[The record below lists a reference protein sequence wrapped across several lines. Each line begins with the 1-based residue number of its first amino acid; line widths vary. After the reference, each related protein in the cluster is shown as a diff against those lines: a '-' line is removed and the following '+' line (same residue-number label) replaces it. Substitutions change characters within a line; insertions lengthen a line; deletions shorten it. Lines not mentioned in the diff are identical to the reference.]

1 MDIKKLKDV
10 MKDKILDSD
19 NVIIVPHNN
28 ADFDAVASAMGIAL
42 IAKELEKQACIVITD
57 PLYILDVGVK
67 SIIDES
73 KNEFNIIN
81 KDKYK
86 SILYD
91 DDLFVA
97 VDVNKRHLIGIAELM
112 NNEDNII
119 IIDHHNMGDDTI
131 NAKYKYIA
139 PNYSSAS
146 EIVVNLLEEYGIKI
160 TSKMANY
167 LYAGIYL
174 DTSKLT
180 KNCTANTMRTVAKL
194 LEYGASINKVN
205 SYFKEDFYSDRKVQG
220 LVNNVQM
227 INCMLAL
234 IVASEDI
241 EYTREEIAK
250 AADYAL
256 KYGADATFAMGKIED
271 DVVSI
276 SGRSSETVDIGMIME
291 ELGGGGN
298 QYSGAAKLKNVS
310 VEEASKKLKKVLKP
324 SYYIGD

>member
-1 MDIKKLKDV
+1 MDIVELKNSIEKKMYDAG
-10 MKDKILDSD
+10 

-28 ADFDAVASAMGIAL
+28 ADFDAVASAMGVAL
-42 IAKELEKQACIVITD
+42 IVKKLGKQSCIVITD

-67 SIIDES
+67 SIIDDS

-91 DDLFVA
+91 DDLFIA
-97 VDVNKRHLIGIAELM
+97 VDVNKRHLIGISELM

-146 EIVVNLLEEYGIKI
+146 EIVTSLLDMFEVEI
-160 TSKMANY
+160 TPKMANY

-174 DTSKLT
+174 DTAKLT
-180 KNCTANTMRTVAKL
+180 KNCSANTMRTVAKL

-205 SYFKEDFYSDRKVQG
+205 SFFKEDFYSDRKVQG

-271 DVVSI
+271 DIVSI
-276 SGRSSETVDIGMIME
+276 SGRSSEVIDIGMIME
-291 ELGGGGN
+291 QLGGGGN